1 MIHASLTLERKSLA
15 AWREAL
21 TWLKEEKQARLDRKA
36 ERLRQ
41 DQEEESLRKYVHSH
55 AHDMVLTWVV
65 DWDRLYAPGIPC
77 RALSINET
85 PFTDERSVFGIH
97 SSGDPWYQLNE
108 LEKDMVT
115 RRREEVRADECVL
128 RTHRVFKYRYRLSR
142 EVRNAIEDMEA
153 DRT

>member
-1 MIHASLTLERKSLA
+1 LTPVRS
-15 AWREAL
+15 
-21 TWLKEEKQARLDRKA
+21 
-36 ERLRQ
+36 
-41 DQEEESLRKYVHSH
+41 
-55 AHDMVLTWVV
+55 
-65 DWDRLYAPGIPC
+65 
-77 RALSINET
+77 
-85 PFTDERSVFGIH
+85 TDKRSVFGVC

-128 RTHRVFKYRYRLSR
+128 RTHRVFKYRYRLSK